1 MINVNGSLFIQIIN
15 FLFLIWI
22 LNIVLYR
29 PIRNILRQRKEKIQS
44 LELNIETSSSDV
56 AEKQN
61 TYATGIK
68 EARAKGLAEK
78 DALVQTAE
86 EEEKKLIDTIN
97 RNAQTELAAVRER
110 LAREEAAVRE
120 ALMKEVDVFASQIGA
135 KILGR
140 AV

>member
-29 PIRNILRQRKEKIQS
+29 PIRNILRQRQEKVQG
-44 LELNIETSSSDV
+44 LQQNIETFTNDV
-56 AEKQN
+56 TEKQN
-61 TYATGIK
+61 TYAAGLK
-68 EARAKGLAEK
+68 EARTKGMGAK
-78 DALVQTAE
+78 DALVQAAE
-86 EEEKKLIDTIN
+86 EEEKKLIDQIN
-97 RNAQTELAAVRER
+97 QSAQAELASVRER
-110 LAREEAAVRE
+110 LAQNEAAVRD
-120 ALMKEVDVFASQIGA
+120 ALMKEVDVFAGQIGA

>member
-29 PIRNILRQRKEKIQS
+29 PIRNILRQRQEKVQG
-44 LELNIETSSSDV
+44 LQQNIETFTSDV
-56 AEKQN
+56 TEKQN
-61 TYATGIK
+61 TYAAGLK
-68 EARAKGLAEK
+68 EARTKGMGAK
-78 DALVQTAE
+78 DALVQAAE
-86 EEEKKLIDTIN
+86 EEEKKLIDQIN
-97 RNAQTELAAVRER
+97 QSAQAELASVRER
-110 LAREEAAVRE
+110 LAQNEAAVRD
-120 ALMKEVDVFASQIGA
+120 ALMKEVDVFAGQIGA

>member
-29 PIRNILRQRKEKIQS
+29 PIRNILRQRQEKVQG
-44 LELNIETSSSDV
+44 LQQNIETFTNDV
-56 AEKQN
+56 TEKQN
-61 TYATGIK
+61 TYAAGLK
-68 EARAKGLAEK
+68 EARTKGMGAK
-78 DALVQTAE
+78 DALVQAAE
-86 EEEKKLIDTIN
+86 EEEKKLIDQIN
-97 RNAQTELAAVRER
+97 QSAQAELASVRER
-110 LAREEAAVRE
+110 LAQNEATVRD

>member
-29 PIRNILRQRKEKIQS
+29 PIRNILRQRREKFQS
-44 LELNIETSSSDV
+44 LEQNIETSTSDV

-61 TYATGIK
+61 TYTAGIK
-68 EARAKGLAEK
+68 EARAKGLSEK
-78 DALVQTAE
+78 EALVQAAE

-97 RNAQTELAAVRER
+97 RNAQAELAAVRGR
-110 LAREEAAVRE
+110 LAQEEAAVRE
-120 ALMKEVDVFASQIGA
+120 ALMKDVDVFASQIGA

>member
-29 PIRNILRQRKEKIQS
+29 PIRNILRQRREKFQS
-44 LELNIETSSSDV
+44 LEQNIETSTSDV

-61 TYATGIK
+61 TYAAGIK
-68 EARAKGLAEK
+68 EARAKGLSEK
-78 DALVQTAE
+78 EALVQAAE

-97 RNAQTELAAVRER
+97 RNAQAELAAVRGR
-110 LAREEAAVRE
+110 LAQEEAEVRE
-120 ALMKEVDVFASQIGA
+120 ALMKDVDVFASQIGA